1 MNAHAG
7 RQAVAEATARE
18 MYKLDHTARHLGI
31 EIKTIQPGSCVMSM
45 QVQDWMINGHGICH
59 GGLIFTLADSAF
71 AYACNSHNQRTVA
84 LHCAITFLV
93 PGKAGE
99 TLTASAEET
108 MKSGRNGIYDIHVQN
123 GDGETIAHFRGN
135 SRTISGTVLPEE

>member
-7 RQAVAEATARE
+7 RQALADAAARE
-18 MYKLDHTARHLGI
+18 MYGLDNTARHLGI

-84 LHCAITFLV
+84 LNCSITFLV
-93 PGKAGE
+93 PGKARE

-108 MKSGRNGIYDIHVQN
+108 MRSGRNGIYDIHVQN
-123 GDGETIAHFRGN
+123 GSGETIAHFRGN